1 MILLTDF
8 DKMEAPLKPVA
19 RFTVQPPDKSPATEL
34 QRQATFLKLMRT
46 LAPNVIC
53 YANTNG
59 THIAS
64 FAGRAK
70 ADKEGRTIGVC
81 DVNCVW
87 NRGVAWI
94 EFKAGKGAMSPAQ
107 IEFGNRLHD
116 MGHHVACFRDPGD
129 AVDWVRS
136 LGAPVRSSS

>member
-1 MILLTDF
+1 MIMPSPF
-8 DKMEAPLKPVA
+8 DLSEDPIKPVA
-19 RFTVQPPDKSPATEL
+19 RFPIEATDKNPATEL
-34 QRQATFLKLMRT
+34 QRQATFLKMMRT

-70 ADKEGRTIGVC
+70 ANKEGRTIGAS
-81 DVNCVW
+81 DVTIVW

-94 EFKAGKGAMSPAQ
+94 EFKAGKGSLKPAQ
-107 IEFGNRLHD
+107 IEFGNRLHE
-116 MGHHVACFRDPGD
+116 MGHHVACFRDPIS
-129 AVDWVRS
+129 AVDWLRS
-136 LGAPVRSSS
+136 IGAPVRGVK

>member
-1 MILLTDF
+1 MALTPF
-8 DKMEAPLKPVA
+8 DDWEADLKPVA
-19 RFTVQPPDKSPATEL
+19 RFPVEATDKNPATEL
-34 QRQATFLKLMRT
+34 QRQATFLKMMRT

-70 ADKEGRTIGVC
+70 ANKEGRTIGASDIV
-81 DVNCVW
+81 CVW

-94 EFKAGKGAMSPAQ
+94 EWKAGKGSLKPAQ
-107 IEFGNRLHD
+107 IEFGNRLYE
-116 MGHHVACFRDPGD
+116 MGHHVACFRDPNS
-129 AVDWVRS
+129 AVDWLRS
-136 LGAPVRSSS
+136 IGAPVRIIL